1 MDRRLLKITGCTAIG
16 VAVLVA
22 LLFVFVDRHVDTA
35 AYSLGGTFWYDVA
48 EVVSLIG
55 DHDWYNVWLLTGFF
69 AGGVLALGR
78 GLTPG
83 VRNLLYLCVAVSI
96 AMLIGETLKWFF
108 GRYRPQAMFEQAK
121 YGFAWFESKGIKHS
135 FPSGHTMRL
144 FSAMTA
150 LALIWPKARVPFLAL
165 ALLVGI
171 SRVVV
176 TRHYPSDIVAGA
188 FVGVFCALWTWR
200 IMQGWR
206 EGRGGSNP
214 PRDGAQ

>member
-1 MDRRLLKITGCTAIG
+1 MDRRLLKITGYTAIG

-22 LLFVFVDRHVDTA
+22 LLFMFVDKHVDTA
-35 AYSLGGTFWYDVA
+35 AYTLKGGFWYDLA
-48 EVVSLIG
+48 EVISLIG
-55 DHDWYNVWLLTGFF
+55 DHDWYNVWLLIGFF

-83 VRNLLYLCVAVSI
+83 VRSLLYLCVSVSI
-96 AMLIGETLKWFF
+96 AMIIGETLKWFF
-108 GRYRPQAMFEQAK
+108 GRYRPEAHFEHAK

-150 LALIWPKARVPFLAL
+150 LAMIWPRGRVLFLAV
-165 ALLVGI
+165 AVLVGV

-188 FVGVFCALWTWR
+188 FVGIFCALWVWS
-200 IMQGWR
+200 IMR
-206 EGRGGSNP
+206 TGRPAS
-214 PRDGAQ
+214 QS

>member
-1 MDRRLLKITGCTAIG
+1 MERRLLKITGYTAIG
-16 VAVLVA
+16 VAVVVA
-22 LLFVFVDRHVDTA
+22 ILFVFVDKHVATA
-35 AYSLGGTFWYDVA
+35 AYQLKGSFWYDLS
-48 EVVSLIG
+48 EVVSMIG
-55 DHDWYNVWLLTGFF
+55 DHDWYNVWLLVGFF

-83 VRNLLYLCVAVSI
+83 VRSLLYLCVAVSV

-108 GRYRPQAMFEQAK
+108 GRYRPEAHFQDAK

-150 LALIWPKARVPFLAL
+150 LGLIWPKARWPLLTLAV
-165 ALLVGI
+165 LVGI

-188 FVGVFCALWTWR
+188 FVGIFCALWVWR

-206 EGRGGSNP
+206 EARG
-214 PRDGAQ
+214 